1 MIVKSLSDKRFII
14 QALING
20 KSGNLLIDTGAS
32 ISLINSNVVK
42 KYNIKLGSVFNGS
55 VINASGDSME
65 IRHTQNLI
73 VDIEGI
79 HICQFYA
86 TDLTNIISS
95 IKKETDIDI
104 CGIIGLA
111 QIKSSEMQI
120 IAKDNIIKLG
130 Y

>member
-1 MIVKSLSDKRFII
+1 MQVER
-14 QALING
+14 
-20 KSGNLLIDTGAS
+20 
-32 ISLINSNVVK
+32 
-42 KYNIKLGSVFNGS
+42 
-55 VINASGDSME
+55 
-65 IRHTQNLI
+65 
-73 VDIEGI
+73 IEGI

-120 IAKDNIIKLG
+120 IAEDNIIKLG